1 MLLKRLPA
9 DAPLLDLI
17 ETLEKDGGLVIE
29 GMFPKPVIAQM
40 AEAVRQHGNN
50 HQPGKATQGKAEDGK
65 AFVGANTTRFSSL
78 GKVSPAYFEM
88 LDNSLFKQLTDAAL
102 SSVCGA
108 YWVNTGQA
116 MLIGP
121 GSKAQVLHRDCMNWP
136 QYCEPLWPNCPEIT
150 LSAMIAL
157 EDIDEEVGATRI
169 MPGSHVWKDEQD
181 QGTQAQTVPAEL
193 KVGDAL
199 IYSGK
204 LLHGGGANQT
214 SDRWRHAMH
223 LSFLAGWLTPEEACP
238 LDYTS
243 EELAPHSEHVRRVLG
258 HSSYDPRPQP
268 GGGLWLKHVR
278 EW

>member
-1 MLLKRLPA
+1 MTLKRLPHTS
-9 DAPLLDLI
+9 PFSELF
-17 ETLEKDGGLVIE
+17 ETLERDGGLIVE
-29 GMFPKPVIAQM
+29 GMFPKSVIIEM
-40 AEAVRQHGNN
+40 AKAVRLHSSN
-50 HQPGKATQGKAEDGK
+50 HEPGDATQGKAEDGK

-88 LDNSLFKQLTDAAL
+88 LDNSLFAQLTDATL
-102 SSVCGA
+102 SPVCGA

-121 GSKAQVLHRDCMNWP
+121 GSKAQELHRDCMNWP

-157 EDIDEEVGATRI
+157 EDIDEEVGATRVI
-169 MPGSHVWKDEQD
+169 PGSHLWEEEQD
-181 QGTQAQTVPAEL
+181 QGSQVQTVPAEL

-199 IYSGK
+199 VYSGK

-223 LSFLAGWLTPEEACP
+223 ISFLAGWLTPEEACP
-238 LDYTS
+238 LDYIS
-243 EELAPHSEHVRRVLG
+243 EELAPYSEHVRRVLG